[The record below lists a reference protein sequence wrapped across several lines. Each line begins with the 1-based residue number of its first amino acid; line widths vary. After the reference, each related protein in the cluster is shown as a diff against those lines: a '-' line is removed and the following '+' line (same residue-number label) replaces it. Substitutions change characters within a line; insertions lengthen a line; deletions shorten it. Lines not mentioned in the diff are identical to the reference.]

1 MQGHIWYQM
10 KAYDL
15 RCTIWNVVKKI
26 SGAYYV
32 KFDVEMTSSKCLK
45 ILIFWMKIYVLI
57 ICTEMWQFHLQNRNS
72 LDLFLIYKS
81 FSHFHS
87 HSKTISDQNFNFN
100 KHLLALLY
108 FWISIWNLLCSEGFV
123 TCFDV
128 TSNLFVPIHHQ
139 ILITCTMTKK
149 CLSGPFWFTRSSD

>member
-15 RCTIWNVVKKI
+15 RCTIWNVVKTF
-26 SGAYYV
+26 SGAYNV

-81 FSHFHS
+81 FKVIFIHTQRQFLI
-87 HSKTISDQNFNFN
+87 KTSILTSIFWRYFTSEFRFGICYVLKDLWLVSM
-100 KHLLALLY
+100 LLQTFLFRYTIKYLLHVQ
-108 FWISIWNLLCSEGFV
+108 WR
-123 TCFDV
+123 
-128 TSNLFVPIHHQ
+128 
-139 ILITCTMTKK
+139 KK
-149 CLSGPFWFTRSSD
+149 CFSGPF